1 MPYLHLKDFNNSH
14 CLLNRDRSPS
24 LAEWLFVTKPLAEA
38 QDTLSHLTVFKN
50 GLVLTPL
57 PAFEYVTHVD
67 WNAHSHPALPWRT
80 VYPSKFS
87 SGNPSKKS
95 FWSTPSGW
103 GKSSSLNADNSLSP
117 HVFFHQTV
125 TAYRSGY
132 LLLISQWRGQV
143 GGKESLLYFGGW
155 QPWGEGGPTAVQM
168 LIPFAHPPPE
178 NQGARAFTERGRGLH
193 AETAQSALTVIL
205 KLVTA
210 GLTGVILIVL
220 STVNL
225 QFQGWFVSISLRP
238 ILGLVTA
245 YVMATVSHH
254 VNFSTWWGF
263 QYP

>member
-1 MPYLHLKDFNNSH
+1 MPILIQLYLEGLFTLQNS
-14 CLLNRDRSPS
+14 
-24 LAEWLFVTKPLAEA
+24 A
-38 QDTLSHLTVFKN
+38 QA
-50 GLVLTPL
+50 TP
-57 PAFEYVTHVD
+57 P
-67 WNAHSHPALPWRT
+67 
-80 VYPSKFS
+80 
-87 SGNPSKKS
+87 KKS

-103 GKSSSLNADNSLSP
+103 GKSSSLNADSSLSP
-117 HVFFHQTV
+117 HAFFHQTV
-125 TAYRSGY
+125 TEHRSGY

-155 QPWGEGGPTAVQM
+155 QPWCGGGPTAVQM
-168 LIPFAHPPPE
+168 LIPSAHPPPE

-193 AETAQSALTVIL
+193 AETVQSALTVIL

-210 GLTGVILIVL
+210 GLTCVILIVL

-225 QFQGWFVSISLRP
+225 QFQVWFVSISLRP